1 VARIVDLTLP
11 LRPGMRGVEF
21 EPARTLAEDG
31 WNARTLH
38 LYSHCGTHMDAPR
51 HFDDAAPTLDELPL
65 EKCIGPA
72 LVADLRGIGTRE
84 LITPEHLS
92 PWAERIGEGSR
103 LLLMTGW
110 AARHGTDAYRS
121 GLPRV
126 SLELARWLAERRLAL
141 LGVEPP
147 SVADVHQIEELT
159 AVHRTLLGAG
169 VVIVEGLANL
179 DRLERDEVRLIAL
192 PLRIEEGDG
201 APARVVAIEE

>member
-1 VARIVDLTLP
+1 
-11 LRPGMRGVEF
+11 MRGVEF
-21 EPARTLAEDG
+21 ETARTLARDG

-38 LYSHCGTHMDAPR
+38 LYSHCGTHVDAPR
-51 HFDDAAPTLDELPL
+51 HFDDACATLDELPL

-72 LVADLRGIGTRE
+72 LVADLRGVAPRE
-84 LITPEHLS
+84 LITPAHLA
-92 PWAERIGEGSR
+92 PWAGRIGEGAR

-110 AARHGTDAYRS
+110 AARHGAEEYRS

-126 SLELARWLAERRLAL
+126 GLELAEWLVERRIAL

-147 SVADVHQIEELT
+147 SVADVNERKELA
-159 AVHRTLLGAG
+159 AVHRALLGAG

-179 DRLERDEVRLIAL
+179 ERLERDEVTLIAL
-192 PLRIEEGDG
+192 PLRVEEGDG